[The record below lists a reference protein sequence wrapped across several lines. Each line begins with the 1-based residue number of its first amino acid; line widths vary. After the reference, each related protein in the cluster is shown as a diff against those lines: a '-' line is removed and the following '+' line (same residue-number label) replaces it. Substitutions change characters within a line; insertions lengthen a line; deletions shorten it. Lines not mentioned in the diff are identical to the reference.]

1 MSFTVFVFDCI
12 WTSFT
17 YSCSFTNVYLKYFYF
32 ILQLGSD
39 RGRLDRERRQLR
51 VLHQAEDGRVL
62 RDRKERKLS
71 LPRSKLGTRA
81 RRETG
86 LSRVRPLRLHGDR
99 HLQRRSRD
107 L

>member
-1 MSFTVFVFDCI
+1 MSVLLL
-12 WTSFT
+12 T
-17 YSCSFTNVYLKYFYF
+17 YILKYFYF